1 MLRLRNEAELG
12 NVDLPPHLLEQA
24 KQQLAPQIP
33 DVGDLRALSDTQLW
47 SRVEQEHA
55 TICFIEKE
63 IAERSHYVTAAR
75 YRRGTLLREL
85 KPRCGRAFEKECKAR
100 QITSQRASED
110 MRIAEYFPS
119 EAEAGKVP
127 VRRALALISSGPVV
141 ASAMLHGGGGDPT
154 DDDDERIGDPVSP
167 PAHRHAGDA
176 KDPDTKGAALG
187 GEGGNMLHP
196 AMAAEST
203 NHSNPNRHRNAP
215 PPSPN
220 ENPVGEPRKLESNR
234 LYRGD
239 CRDMLPSLLD
249 SSVDLVLTDGP
260 YFICGLGADWDT
272 DRLQRPHKGAVQ
284 HLPSGMKF
292 DPEQGR
298 KLYSFYLP
306 VCRELFRVLKPG
318 GYCLAFAAPRL
329 YHRLASALEDAGFQ
343 IRDEMIWLYTQSRA
357 KAQGMDRFI
366 HKAKGIAAADQAHLR
381 RQLAGWKTPQL
392 RCNHE
397 PICLAQKPLQGTF
410 LANQIKY
417 GVGLV
422 NTSPKVGDGK
432 FVSNVVSTGTVSDE
446 IDRHFLVPKPTKDE
460 KGDYNTHKTVK
471 PLELFRHLILL
482 TTAPGALVL
491 DPFIGSGTTALAC
504 RQLGRDFIGMEM
516 NEEYLAIA
524 ERRLDD
530 PVPKVRG

>member
-1 MLRLRNEAELG
+1 M
-12 NVDLPPHLLEQA
+12 
-24 KQQLAPQIP
+24 
-33 DVGDLRALSDTQLW
+33 
-47 SRVEQEHA
+47 
-55 TICFIEKE
+55 
-63 IAERSHYVTAAR
+63 VTD
-75 YRRGTLLREL
+75 
-85 KPRCGRAFEKECKAR
+85 K
-100 QITSQRASED
+100 SENK
-110 MRIAEYFPS
+110 MA
-119 EAEAGKVP
+119 
-127 VRRALALISSGPVV
+127 
-141 ASAMLHGGGGDPT
+141 
-154 DDDDERIGDPVSP
+154 VSP
-167 PAHRHAGDA
+167 P
-176 KDPDTKGAALG
+176 
-187 GEGGNMLHP
+187 E
-196 AMAAEST
+196 AAEASAASSHVT
-203 NHSNPNRHRNAP
+203 SESNNLATCWQFDP
-215 PPSPN
+215 PPKYSPDWWQ
-220 ENPVGEPRKLESNR
+220 ENDSDGTFSHDVNFEP
-234 LYRGD
+234 
-239 CRDMLPSLLD
+239 
-249 SSVDLVLTDGP
+249 
-260 YFICGLGADWDT
+260 GA
-272 DRLQRPHKGAVQ
+272 LN
-284 HLPSGMKF
+284 
-292 DPEQGR
+292 PEGWVVTWTF
-298 KLYSFYLP
+298 SP
-306 VCRELFRVLKPG
+306 M
-318 GYCLAFAAPRL
+318 
-329 YHRLASALEDAGFQ
+329 EDAGFQ